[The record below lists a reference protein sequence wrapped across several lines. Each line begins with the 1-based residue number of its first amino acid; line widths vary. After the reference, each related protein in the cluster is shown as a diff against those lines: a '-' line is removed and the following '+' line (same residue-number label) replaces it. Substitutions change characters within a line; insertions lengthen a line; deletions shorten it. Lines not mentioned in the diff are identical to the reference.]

1 MTLAS
6 IARPTADARVAP
18 DGSRLRVL
26 AVTAYWPPHRGGIET
41 VAWEQAHRLARR
53 GHQVSV
59 VTSRL
64 AGDPSRS
71 MEEGFPVYRV
81 TASNHLEERRGIPYP
96 VFSPG
101 LLPLLARLV
110 PAHDVVLVHNHTYL
124 SSVAATLVARRC
136 RRPTVVIQYNPFVQ
150 YRFPWNVVEH
160 GSDLVLG
167 RHTLRS
173 ATEVFA
179 ISEHTRR
186 YVRTLVGDRAVE
198 ILRLGV
204 DTRRFTPAL
213 SAADKVR
220 IRARLGLPSDA
231 FILFTARR
239 LVFRNGLDT
248 LLAACARLREEK
260 DILVVIGGR
269 GPERAI
275 LERVIRAE
283 GLRNVCLVGFI
294 PDEDLPDFYRAADA
308 FVLPSRTGEG
318 FGLVLLEAFSSG
330 IPAIATRG
338 GGQEDVMDDGRTGLL
353 VPPDDPGAL
362 AEATVM
368 LRNSP
373 SRTVAMGDSARA
385 MAVARDWD
393 RCVDQ
398 LEGVLVSTSGAAWQ
412 RSPGESRLSC
422 YIGPYEDRCG
432 QFAAATAAR
441 TADHVAA
448 VG

>member
-1 MTLAS
+1 VIQTPVVGLTQDD
-6 IARPTADARVAP
+6 RTAA

-64 AGDPSRS
+64 AGDPSTS

-81 TASNHLEERRGIPYP
+81 SASNRLEERRGIPYP

-110 PAHDVVLVHNHTYL
+110 PSHDVVLVHNHTYL
-124 SSVAATLVARRC
+124 SSVAATLVARHY

-150 YRFPWNVVEH
+150 YRFPWNVVER
-160 GSDLVLG
+160 GSDLALG
-167 RHTLRS
+167 RYTLRS
-173 ATEVFA
+173 ATDVFA

-213 SAADKVR
+213 SVAHKAR

-248 LLAACARLREEK
+248 LLAACAKLREQK
-260 DILVVIGGR
+260 DVVVVIGGR
-269 GPERAI
+269 GPERPI
-275 LERVIRAE
+275 LERVIRE
-283 GLRNVCLVGFI
+283 ENLGNVRLVGFV

-308 FVLPSRTGEG
+308 FVLPSRPGEG
-318 FGLVLLEAFSSG
+318 FGRPGPARGVLLRHSG
-330 IPAIATRG
+330 DRDARRRAG
-338 GGQEDVMDDGRTGLL
+338 GCHG
-353 VPPDDPGAL
+353 
-362 AEATVM
+362 
-368 LRNSP
+368 
-373 SRTVAMGDSARA
+373 ARA
-385 MAVARDWD
+385 DGPAGPPGRA
-393 RCVDQ
+393 RCV
-398 LEGVLVSTSGAAWQ
+398 S
-412 RSPGESRLSC
+412 RSNNNAPK
-422 YIGPYEDRCG
+422 
-432 QFAAATAAR
+432 
-441 TADHVAA
+441 
-448 VG
+448 